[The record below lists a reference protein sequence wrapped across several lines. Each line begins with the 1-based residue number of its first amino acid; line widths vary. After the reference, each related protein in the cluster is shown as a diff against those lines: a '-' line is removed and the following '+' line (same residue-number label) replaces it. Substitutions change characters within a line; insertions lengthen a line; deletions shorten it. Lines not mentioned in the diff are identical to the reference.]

1 MIRNALTIARL
12 FRHEWPSLALLL
24 LAGGLA
30 FGLVAYVSM
39 KGVAV

>member
-1 MIRNALTIARL
+1 MTRDILTLARS

-39 KGVAV
+39 KGAAV